1 MYTFDEFAGWRRMFS
16 GCEEHQGG
24 RVRQS
29 ARGWFFEIGSGRP
42 FLGTC
47 GSNTV
52 PVEAAPDCEA
62 GCARCQEWGRRQSSK
77 LVPGRRC
84 GRHRASIVPAL
95 GRQCARKSWVH
106 TVALCSRCDS
116 STDSG
121 KRIRTGG
128 TGRAARAGKIHQM
141 WFCLERSSRRP
152 HQHAAGEQP
161 GEPVVQVV
169 FWQGAISVVAVV
181 AKLFLLQPPPSA
193 VQRRARFA
201 VQVWNG

>member
-1 MYTFDEFAGWRRMFS
+1 MLVWGQTCFPASKLATQTPRDSSGAEGEVAKARRWEGLLYTFDEFAGWRRMFS

-106 TVALCSRCDS
+106 TVALQAVLALRQLD
-116 STDSG
+116 
-121 KRIRTGG
+121 RFREANQN
-128 TGRAARAGKIHQM
+128 GRNR
-141 WFCLERSSRRP
+141 
-152 HQHAAGEQP
+152 
-161 GEPVVQVV
+161 
-169 FWQGAISVVAVV
+169 
-181 AKLFLLQPPPSA
+181 
-193 VQRRARFA
+193 
-201 VQVWNG
+201 